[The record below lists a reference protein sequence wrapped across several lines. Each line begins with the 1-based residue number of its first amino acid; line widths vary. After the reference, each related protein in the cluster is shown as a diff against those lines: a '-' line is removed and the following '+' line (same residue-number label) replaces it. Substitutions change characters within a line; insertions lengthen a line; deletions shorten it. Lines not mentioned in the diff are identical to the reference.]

1 MDITGR
7 RISHA
12 ESSGRPR
19 YRMKNLLIRQPDFG
33 FPLRNLH
40 IPSSKQLP
48 MSNDQNEA
56 RANERFEISRL
67 EFPWDLGFGI
77 SKQAAEDARPF
88 LEYSPTLKYLSQA

>member
-1 MDITGR
+1 
-7 RISHA
+7 
-12 ESSGRPR
+12 
-19 YRMKNLLIRQPDFG
+19 
-33 FPLRNLH
+33 
-40 IPSSKQLP
+40 

-56 RANERFEISRL
+56 RANEGFEISRL